1 MDVGHAE
8 RGQQWLATVLELAG
22 FAAEVTVVSAPPFG
36 EDSDWL
42 LLDETA
48 LAPDQIEILIG
59 SGGEVLDS
67 IQYLANTTLNLGL
80 ESDSQGAYTIELAGY
95 RVRRYEELKV
105 MAEQAAEQVRETG
118 KEVELKSLSSA
129 ERRQVHTLLKPQ
141 TDLETTSRGQEPNR
155 RLVISRLSD
164 ATE

>member
-1 MDVGHAE
+1 MDRAHAE
-8 RGQQWLATVLELAG
+8 RGQQWLATVLQLAG
-22 FAAEVTVVSAPPFG
+22 FAADVAVVSAQPFA

-42 LLDETA
+42 LIDEQV
-48 LAPDQIEILIG
+48 LSPDQIEILIG

-80 ESDSQGAYTIELAGY
+80 EADNQGAYTIELAGY

-141 TDLETTSRGQEPNR
+141 VDLETTSRGQEPNR
-155 RLVISRLSD
+155 RLVISLLPT
-164 ATE
+164 AE